1 MENNNKI
8 YCKPTT
14 YRCGICGAEYHTVA
28 ERMKCEQACVKRQEE
43 EAKRLLEEKKKA
55 EQEARRTEVT
65 KAIDDACD
73 LLSKYM
79 KDYGMYNY
87 DGKSL
92 NILND
97 ILPSKFL
104 HHFLF

>member
-1 MENNNKI
+1 MENNNKM
-8 YCKPTT
+8 YCKPT
-14 YRCGICGAEYHTVA
+14 YQCGVCGAKYGTIA
-28 ERMKCEQACVKRQEE
+28 ERAACEQACIKKQEE
-43 EAKRLLEEKKKA
+43 DIKRLTEEKKKA
-55 EQEARRTEVT
+55 EQKTRHTEVT

-73 LLSKYM
+73 LLSKYT

-92 NILND
+92 GALDN